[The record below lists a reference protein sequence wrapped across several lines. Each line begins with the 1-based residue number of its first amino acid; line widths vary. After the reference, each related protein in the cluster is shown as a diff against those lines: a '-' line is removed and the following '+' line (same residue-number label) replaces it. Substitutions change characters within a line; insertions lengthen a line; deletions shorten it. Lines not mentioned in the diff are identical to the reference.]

1 MNHTPTRTER
11 VIEFFLT
18 KYWGGYILGYVIG
31 AATWGLM

>member
-11 VIEFFLT
+11 KNSMTRT